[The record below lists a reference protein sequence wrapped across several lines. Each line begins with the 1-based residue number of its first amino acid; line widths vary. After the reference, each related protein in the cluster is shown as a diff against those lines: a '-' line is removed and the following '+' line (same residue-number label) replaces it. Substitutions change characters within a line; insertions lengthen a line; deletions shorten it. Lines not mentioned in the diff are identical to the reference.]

1 MSFFMY
7 AFLIACVYYNKKGNP
22 WFLYHHIGESGVP
35 TDWFEE
41 HLKNIWFLNMK
52 TLTNRE
58 MLESLDKHGKLP
70 KNSVALTFDDGYYD
84 NYRHAFP
91 LLKKYKMKATLYLNT
106 AYVENEENRAFKYLS
121 WKEIEEMSSSGVFD
135 IQLHSHK
142 HMPIFVNTSF
152 DRVVNSND
160 LLDRDI
166 QHLYGGNAQIGF
178 PIFGKRGEFSSTGV
192 IVPLE
197 AAEKFKNFYENLS
210 TEEKGNKKLI
220 QDFINSELHK
230 DLIFETLDEAK
241 TRVLDDLNKNISL
254 IEEHTGYKPNFFCW
268 PWGHKSPEFIAILK
282 SAGIAGFVT
291 TRKGTNGLKLDLENI
306 RRVELRVF
314 SPLKFKLNLLICRNY
329 LLGKIY
335 QVLS

>member
-135 IQLHSHK
+135 IQLHSHR

-152 DRVVNSND
+152 DRVADSND

-210 TEEKGNKKLI
+210 TEEKGNKQLI

>member
-35 TDWFEE
+35 IDWFEE

-58 MLESLDKHGKLP
+58 ILESLDKHGKLP

-84 NYRHAFP
+84 NYKNAFP

-210 TEEKGNKKLI
+210 DEEKGNKQLI

-241 TRVLDDLNKNISL
+241 TRVLNDLNKNISL

>member
-1 MSFFMY
+1 
-7 AFLIACVYYNKKGNP
+7 
-22 WFLYHHIGESGVP
+22 
-35 TDWFEE
+35 
-41 HLKNIWFLNMK
+41 
-52 TLTNRE
+52 
-58 MLESLDKHGKLP
+58 
-70 KNSVALTFDDGYYD
+70 
-84 NYRHAFP
+84 
-91 LLKKYKMKATLYLNT
+91 
-106 AYVENEENRAFKYLS
+106 
-121 WKEIEEMSSSGVFD
+121 MSSSGVFD

-152 DRVVNSND
+152 DRVVTSDD

-166 QHLYGGNAQIGF
+166 QHLYGGAAKIGF

-210 TEEKGNKKLI
+210 DEEKGNKKLI
-220 QDFINSELHK
+220 QDFINGELHK
-230 DLIFETLDEAK
+230 DLIFETLETAK
-241 TRVLDDLNKNISL
+241 TRVLNDLNKNISL

>member
-135 IQLHSHK
+135 IQLHSHR

-152 DRVVNSND
+152 DRVADSND

-192 IVPLE
+192 VVPLE

-241 TRVLDDLNKNISL
+241 ARVLNDLNKNISL

>member
-58 MLESLDKHGKLP
+58 MLEFLDKHGKLP
-70 KNSVALTFDDGYYD
+70 KNSLALTFDDGYYD

-210 TEEKGNKKLI
+210 DEEKGNKQLI

-241 TRVLDDLNKNISL
+241 TRVLNDLNKNIAL

>member
-35 TDWFEE
+35 IDWFEE

-58 MLESLDKHGKLP
+58 ILESLDKHGKLP

-84 NYRHAFP
+84 NYKNAFP

-210 TEEKGNKKLI
+210 NEEKGNKQLI

-241 TRVLDDLNKNISL
+241 TRVLNDLNKNISL

>member
-135 IQLHSHK
+135 IQLHSHR

-152 DRVVNSND
+152 DRVADSND
-160 LLDRDI
+160 LLDKDI

-210 TEEKGNKKLI
+210 NEEKGNKKLI

-241 TRVLDDLNKNISL
+241 SRVLDDLNKNISL

>member
-135 IQLHSHK
+135 IQLHSHR

-197 AAEKFKNFYENLS
+197 AAEKFKNFYVNLS
-210 TEEKGNKKLI
+210 NEEKGNKKLI

>member
-135 IQLHSHK
+135 IQLHSHR

-152 DRVVNSND
+152 DRVADSND

-210 TEEKGNKKLI
+210 TEEKGNKQLI

-282 SAGIAGFVT
+282 NAGIAGFVT

>member
-84 NYRHAFP
+84 NYRDAFP

-106 AYVENEENRAFKYLS
+106 AYVENEENRAFNYLS

-135 IQLHSHK
+135 IQLHSHR

-152 DRVVNSND
+152 DRVINSND

-210 TEEKGNKKLI
+210 IEEKGNKKLI

>member
-91 LLKKYKMKATLYLNT
+91 LLKKYKMNATLYLNT

-135 IQLHSHK
+135 IQLHSHR

-152 DRVVNSND
+152 DRVADSND

-230 DLIFETLDEAK
+230 DLIFETLDKAK
-241 TRVLDDLNKNISL
+241 TRVLNDLNKNISL

-306 RRVELRVF
+306 RRIELRVF

>member
-135 IQLHSHK
+135 IQLHSHR

-152 DRVVNSND
+152 DRVVDSND
-160 LLDRDI
+160 LLDKDI

-241 TRVLDDLNKNISL
+241 TRVLNDLNKNISL

-282 SAGIAGFVT
+282 NAGIAGFVT